1 MAYIA
6 RRRLQSGEFRYD
18 LRYRTG
24 SKITT
29 ETFRR
34 RKDAEARQRKL
45 EADELAGIL
54 LDPKQGRV
62 GFETYAND
70 WLKTRLV
77 KGRPLAPMTV
87 EGYRGLL
94 RRNLVPHFQD
104 MPLLQITPDR
114 VRDWYAKVAS
124 GAGQSQAAKSY
135 SLLRAI
141 LNTAVEEDLIARNP
155 CRIRGAGNE
164 QSDER
169 PLVEAGFV
177 MELAEAIDP
186 NLRAL
191 VLLAG
196 FAGLRT
202 GEMLGLRRRD
212 IDVLRRQAT
221 VRLQAQQLIGRRV
234 VREPKSEAGRRTVA
248 LPLVVVEGLKLH
260 LSEYVSPSGDA
271 FVFVGP
277 RGKPLL
283 RNVLS
288 RRWRPACRAV
298 GAPERLRIHD
308 LRHHAATLAARMP
321 GITTKEVM
329 ARIGHSSSRAA
340 LIYQHATKER
350 DHAVAAYIDDAVQ
363 NAAAPVSPPL
373 HKCRAWATRPSS
385 RYRFSTARPAI
396 RAAVSAA
403 LSTSSRAALW
413 RKSSGSA

>member
-1 MAYIA
+1 VAYIA
-6 RRRLQSGEFRYD
+6 RRRLASGEYRYD

-24 SKITT
+24 SKMTT

-34 RKDAEARQRKL
+34 RKDAEARQRKV

-94 RRNLVPHFQD
+94 RRNLVPHFHD

-114 VRDWYAKVAS
+114 VREWYAKVAS
-124 GAGQSQAAKSY
+124 DAGQNQAGKSY
-135 SLLRAI
+135 RLLRAI
-141 LNTAVEEDLIARNP
+141 LNTAVEEDILARNP
-155 CRIRGAGNE
+155 CRIRSAGNE

-169 PLVEAGFV
+169 PLVEAAFV

-186 NLRAL
+186 YLRAL

-212 IDVLRRQAT
+212 IDLLRRQAT
-221 VRLQAQQLIGRRV
+221 VRLQAQQIIGQGRV
-234 VREPKSEAGRRTVA
+234 VREPKSEAGKRTVA
-248 LPLVVVEGLKLH
+248 LPLVVIEALELH
-260 LSEYVSPSGDA
+260 LSKYVGPSADA

-288 RRWRPACRAV
+288 RRWQAACRAV
-298 GAPERLRIHD
+298 GAPEGLRIHD

-321 GITTKEVM
+321 GITTKELM
-329 ARIGHSSSRAA
+329 ARIGHGSSRAA
-340 LIYQHATKER
+340 LIYQHATEKR

-363 NAAAPVSPPL
+363 SADPPRL
-373 HKCRAWATRPSS
+373 GDVRPM
-385 RYRFSTARPAI
+385 PG
-396 RAAVSAA
+396 VGGDSAE
-403 LSTSSRAALW
+403 
-413 RKSSGSA
+413 

>member
-6 RRRLQSGEFRYD
+6 RRRLASGEYRYD

-24 SKITT
+24 SKMTT

-34 RKDAEARQRKL
+34 RKDAEARQRKV

-94 RRNLVPHFQD
+94 RRNLVPHFHD

-114 VRDWYAKVAS
+114 VREWYARVAS
-124 GAGQSQAAKSY
+124 DAGQNQAAKSY
-135 SLLRAI
+135 RLLRAI

-155 CRIRGAGNE
+155 CRIRSAGNE

-169 PLVEAGFV
+169 PLVEAAFV

-186 NLRAL
+186 YLRAL
-191 VLLAG
+191 VLFAG

-212 IDVLRRQAT
+212 IDLLRRQAT
-221 VRLQAQQLIGRRV
+221 VRLQAQQIIGQGRV
-234 VREPKSEAGRRTVA
+234 VREPKSEAGKRTVA
-248 LPLVVVEGLKLH
+248 LPLVVIEALELH
-260 LSEYVSPSGDA
+260 LSKYVGPSADA

-283 RNVLS
+283 RNILS
-288 RRWRPACRAV
+288 RRWQAACRAV
-298 GAPERLRIHD
+298 GAPEGLRIHD

-321 GITTKEVM
+321 GITTKELM
-329 ARIGHSSSRAA
+329 TRIGHSSSRAA
-340 LIYQHATKER
+340 LIYQHATEER

-363 NAAAPVSPPL
+363 LTSPP
-373 HKCRAWATRPSS
+373 RIGDVRPL
-385 RYRFSTARPAI
+385 PG
-396 RAAVSAA
+396 VNDSAE
-403 LSTSSRAALW
+403 
-413 RKSSGSA
+413 